1 MSAVFPK
8 KHELEGVIAEITK
21 AVLKRKDTDKA
32 IPIYLGAIPIA
43 ISAALAIVAAA
54 LVVSMISDISDMAS
68 PEEFDPEQVYADY
81 RTYILHGD

>member
-1 MSAVFPK
+1 MLCTTCGRENPEGNKFCIYCGQPIMSAVFPK

-43 ISAALAIVAAA
+43 ISQPWPSWQLPW
-54 LVVSMISDISDMAS
+54 S
-68 PEEFDPEQVYADY
+68 
-81 RTYILHGD
+81 